1 MASPIVIILLVVIV
15 LTVGA
20 ITGFFVAT
28 VFRRINARRRY
39 QRLDRERK
47 VFREAVARVL
57 ESPNPDL
64 NALRVSPRDSI
75 RWQALED
82 VLLDLIPKEQHRER
96 VKEIFRQLGYIAY
109 YENRL
114 KRRSV
119 IDRAAAIDRLGGMR
133 SEASVEHLI
142 RMLDSKNSELVSG
155 AVRAITRI
163 RSMEGLRAILDRL
176 PALRASNLIAQKL
189 VEASLTKLGRDGA
202 PVLLQYASGTED
214 REMVALV
221 LEVISNFE
229 FPEALPF
236 VIERLRDENPEVR
249 AKAAKA
255 FGKVDPGRAGP
266 QAERLLPML
275 EDPVWYVRLQA
286 AKTLGGMKYAQARAG
301 VGRLLLDDKW
311 QVRGVAAT
319 ALVSIGEGAIDIFWQ
334 ILRQNDRYAN
344 ESICEEIGK
353 TELIRR
359 LIDNLGTPA
368 AADYQ
373 KSREILET
381 MVSLRFTAQLEEAM
395 ASDPRPNIRGELA
408 RILEGPPAETPSAGA
423 RP

>member
-20 ITGFFVAT
+20 ITGFFAVT

-57 ESPNPDL
+57 AAPDL
-64 NALRVSPRDSI
+64 RLDEIRVSPREKI

-82 VLLDLIPKEQHRER
+82 VLLDLIPKEEYRER

-163 RSMEGLRAILDRL
+163 RSMEGLRAILERL
-176 PALRASNLIAQKL
+176 PALRATHLIAQKL

-319 ALVSIGEGAIDIFWQ
+319 ALVSIGEGVIDIFWQ

-359 LIDNLGTPA
+359 LIDNLAVPA
-368 AADYQ
+368 AADHQ
-373 KSREILET
+373 KSREVLET

-395 ASDPRPNIRGELA
+395 ASDPRPHVRSELA
-408 RILEGPPAETPSAGA
+408 RILEGPPAETPSERA
-423 RP
+423 

>member
-1 MASPIVIILLVVIV
+1 MTSPIVIVLLVFIV

-28 VFRRINARRRY
+28 VLRRINARRRY

-57 ESPNPDL
+57 ALPDL
-64 NALRVSPRDSI
+64 DLNELRVSPKDRI
-75 RWQALED
+75 RWQALEE
-82 VLLDLIPKEQHRER
+82 VLLDLIPKEEYRER
-96 VKEIFRQLGYIAY
+96 VKEIFRQLGYISY

-176 PALRASNLIAQKL
+176 PALRGRNLIAQKL
-189 VEASLTKLGRDGA
+189 VEVSLTKLGKDGA
-202 PVLLQYASGTED
+202 LLLLERARGSAD
-214 REMVALV
+214 PEMVALV

-236 VIERLRDENPEVR
+236 VMERLHDENPEVR

-266 QAERLLPML
+266 QAERLFPLL

-286 AKTLGGMKYAQARAG
+286 AKTLGSMKYAQAGTRI
-301 VGRLLLDDKW
+301 GRLLLDDKW

-319 ALVSIGEGAIDIFWQ
+319 AVVSLGEGAIDIFWQ

-359 LIDNLGTPA
+359 LIDNLGAPA

-395 ASDPRPNIRGELA
+395 ASDPRPNIRSELA
-408 RILEGPPAETPSAGA
+408 RILEAPPAETPSERA
-423 RP
+423 

>member
-1 MASPIVIILLVVIV
+1 MASPIVIVLLVVIV

-20 ITGFFVAT
+20 ITGFFVVT

-57 ESPNPDL
+57 AAPDL
-64 NALRVSPRDSI
+64 RLDEIRVSPREKI

-82 VLLDLIPKEQHRER
+82 VLLDLIPKEEYRER

-163 RSMEGLRAILDRL
+163 RSMEGLRAILGRL

-189 VEASLTKLGRDGA
+189 VEASLAKLGRDGA
-202 PVLLQYASGTED
+202 PVLLQHARGSED
-214 REMVALV
+214 PEMVALV

-236 VIERLRDENPEVR
+236 VIDRLRDGNPEVR

-255 FGKVDPGRAGP
+255 FGKVDPRRAGL
-266 QAERLLPML
+266 QAELLLPML

-286 AKTLGGMKYAQARAG
+286 AKTLGSMKHTPARAG

-311 QVRGVAAT
+311 QVRGTAAT
-319 ALVSIGEGAIDIFWQ
+319 ALVSIGEGVIDIFWQ
-334 ILRQNDRYAN
+334 ILKQNDRYAN

-359 LIDNLGTPA
+359 LIDNLAVPA
-368 AADYQ
+368 AADHQ
-373 KSREILET
+373 KSREVLET

-395 ASDPRPNIRGELA
+395 ASDPRPHVRSELA
-408 RILEGPPAETPSAGA
+408 RLLEGPPAKTPSERA
-423 RP
+423 